1 MRILVTGGAGFIGS
15 HLCKRLVREGH
26 EVICLDNLVSGSK
39 KNIASL
45 LPDSRFTFI
54 KGDVTEPIDLKT
66 DRIYNLACPASPVHY
81 QADPV
86 KTFKTSVIGAINML
100 ELARKYG
107 ARILQTSTSE
117 VYGNPL
123 EHPQKET
130 YLGNVNPAGIR
141 SCYDE
146 GKRGAETLFF
156 DYHRQYGVDIRVVR
170 IFNTYGP
177 WMAKDDGRVVSNF
190 IVQALNGEDL
200 TVYGDGS
207 QTRSLCYV
215 DDTVEALVRMM
226 EQTDYIGPV
235 NIGNPDER
243 TVGEL
248 AEAVIRMTGSSSRIA
263 YRDLPKDDP
272 EKRRPDITLAKKYL
286 GWKPTVPFEEGIGKT
301 VEYFRTIG
309 R

>member
-1 MRILVTGGAGFIGS
+1 MKMLVTGGAGFIGS
-15 HLCKRLVREGH
+15 HLCKRLLGEGH

-39 KNIASL
+39 DNIAPL
-45 LPDSRFTFI
+45 LDDGRFTFI
-54 KGDVTEPIDLKT
+54 EGDVTEPIDLPV
-66 DRIYNLACPASPVHY
+66 DWIYNLACPASPVHY

-117 VYGNPL
+117 VYGNPE

-130 YLGNVNPAGIR
+130 YRGNVNPTGIR

-226 EQTDYIGPV
+226 EQTETLGPV
-235 NIGNPDER
+235 NVGNPDER

-248 AEAVIRMTGSSSRIA
+248 AEAVIRMTGSASKIT
-263 YRDLPKDDP
+263 YCDLPKDDP
-272 EKRRPDITLAKKYL
+272 EKRRPDITLAKQYL
-286 GWKPTVPFEEGIGKT
+286 GWEPTVPFEEGIGKT
-301 VEYFRTIG
+301 VAYFRTVA

>member
-45 LPDSRFTFI
+45 LSDSRFTFI
-54 KGDVTEPIDLKT
+54 EGDVTEPIDLKT

-226 EQTDYIGPV
+226 EQTDCIGPV

>member
-1 MRILVTGGAGFIGS
+1 MKILVTGGAGFIGS
-15 HLCKRLVREGH
+15 HLCKRLVGEGH

-39 KNIASL
+39 NNIASL
-45 LPDSRFTFI
+45 LSDSRFTFI
-54 KGDVTEPIDLKT
+54 EGDVTEPIDLET

-100 ELARKYG
+100 ELSRKYG

-226 EQTDYIGPV
+226 EQTDCIGPV

>member
-15 HLCKRLVREGH
+15 HLCKRLVGEGH

-39 KNIASL
+39 NNIASL
-45 LPDSRFTFI
+45 LSDSRFTFI
-54 KGDVTEPIDLKT
+54 EGDVTEPIDLET

-100 ELARKYG
+100 ELSRKYG

-226 EQTDYIGPV
+226 EQTDCIGPV